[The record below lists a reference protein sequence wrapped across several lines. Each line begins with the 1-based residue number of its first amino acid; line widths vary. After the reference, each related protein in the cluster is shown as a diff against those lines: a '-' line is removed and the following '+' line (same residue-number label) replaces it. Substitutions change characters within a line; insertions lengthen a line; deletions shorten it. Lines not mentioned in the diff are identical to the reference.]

1 MPVIPM
7 ATDLQNSHIPAMN
20 TAFLGGSGVYLGM
33 LA

>member
-7 ATDLQNSHIPAMN
+7 ATDLQKGHIPAIN
-20 TAFLGGSGVYLGM
+20 PAFPGGSGVYLGM